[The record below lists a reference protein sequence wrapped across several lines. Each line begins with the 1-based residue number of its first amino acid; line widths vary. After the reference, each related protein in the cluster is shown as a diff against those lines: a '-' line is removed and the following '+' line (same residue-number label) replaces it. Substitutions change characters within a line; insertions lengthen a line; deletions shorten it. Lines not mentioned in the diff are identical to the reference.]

1 MFMIY
6 DKKVYDFG
14 AMMMSLGLVFESV
27 RKVSFR
33 KTSCLCPECVVV
45 SPPDLQMEDLARV
58 HEGFLA

>member
-1 MFMIY
+1 
-6 DKKVYDFG
+6 
-14 AMMMSLGLVFESV
+14 MMSLGLVFESV

-45 SPPDLQMEDLARV
+45 STPDLQMEDLARV